1 MRSLLRVKFHPDVV
15 TLCVRPPKPHEC
27 DALEDFECHASGCAA
42 CSQLTS
48 PSPATL
54 ISCAEGSHKAR
65 ALRRSLYTE
74 HGRVYEVP
82 RTGIKHRVVVETHPV
97 FRMARSLLRA
107 TEHAHRR
114 CRGGDPHIQAPV
126 QACLSNRPL
135 HRCQFYGC
143 RPYPAFQQYTDP
155 ALAWYQAGQCN
166 SATSAIRKN
175 RQTPRRSADGAD
187 GGTSYVRVKVL
198 SQPEQV
204 FHPQSRDRKLAG
216 DLHGHNKKR
225 GKGYRYGEPVQRT
238 VSSARDG
245 RITER
250 MGSTHQECK
259 VTVVWD

>member
-1 MRSLLRVKFHPDVV
+1 M
-15 TLCVRPPKPHEC
+15 CVRPPKPHEC
-27 DALEDFECHASGCAA
+27 DALEDFECHASGCAS

-82 RTGIKHRVVVETHPV
+82 RMGIKHKVVVETHPV
-97 FRMARSLLRA
+97 FWMARGLLRA
-107 TEHAHRR
+107 AEHAHRR
-114 CRGGDPHIQAPV
+114 CRGGDPHFQAPA

-135 HRCQFYGC
+135 HSCQYFGC

-155 ALAWYQAGQCN
+155 ALAWYQAGHCA

-175 RQTPRRSADGAD
+175 QQTPQRSADGAD

-198 SQPEQV
+198 SHPEQV

-216 DLHGHNKKR
+216 DLHGQSKKR
-225 GKGYRYGEPVQRT
+225 GTGHRYREPVHRT
-238 VSSARDG
+238 VSLARDG
-245 RITER
+245 RVTER
-250 MGSTHQECK
+250 KESTHRECK

>member
-15 TLCVRPPKPHEC
+15 TMCVRPPKPHEC
-27 DALEDFECHASGCAA
+27 DALEDFECHASGCAS

-82 RTGIKHRVVVETHPV
+82 RMGIKHKVVVETHPV
-97 FRMARSLLRA
+97 FWMAQSLLRA
-107 TEHAHRR
+107 TEHAREQL
-114 CRGGDPHIQAPV
+114 RGGGPHIQAPA

-135 HRCQFYGC
+135 HRCQCFGC
-143 RPYPAFQQYTDP
+143 RPYPAFQRYTDP
-155 ALAWYQAGQCN
+155 AFACYQAGH
-166 SATSAIRKN
+166 SDGATSAMRKI
-175 RQTPRRSADGAD
+175 RQTPQRSADGAD
-187 GGTSYVRVKVL
+187 GGTSHVRVKVL

-204 FHPQSRDRKLAG
+204 FHPQSHDRKLAR
-216 DLHGHNKKR
+216 DLHGQSKKR
-225 GKGYRYGEPVQRT
+225 GTGYRCREPVQRM

-245 RITER
+245 RVSER
-250 MGSTHQECK
+250 QERTHQECK
-259 VTVVWD
+259 FIVVWD

>member
-82 RTGIKHRVVVETHPV
+82 RKGIKHKVVVETHPV
-97 FRMARSLLRA
+97 FRMARGLLRA

-114 CRGGDPHIQAPV
+114 RRGGDPHIQAPA
-126 QACLSNRPL
+126 QACRSNRPL
-135 HRCQFYGC
+135 QRCQYFGC
-143 RPYPAFQQYTDP
+143 RPYLAFQQYTNP
-155 ALAWYQAGQCN
+155 ALAWYQAGHCD
-166 SATSAIRKN
+166 STTSEIRKN

-204 FHPQSRDRKLAG
+204 FHPQSRGRKLAG
-216 DLHGHNKKR
+216 DLHGHSKKR
-225 GKGYRYGEPVQRT
+225 GTGYCYREPVQRT
-238 VSSARDG
+238 VSSVRDG
-245 RITER
+245 RITE
-250 MGSTHQECK
+250 STHQESK
-259 VTVVWD
+259 ITVVWD